1 MKLEKIKKRL
11 FYSVKVTVLCNG
23 VIRKRLNFAVQSS
36 ISWDEWRAGFANPSG
51 LSRVIADSLPSP
63 WKGEPI
69 VRTSC
74 LINHWCFLWR
84 RLRAWVTVKG
94 QCELDATYIQVWD
107 LFFFFQCRLSRG
119 WHIAPRYP
127 SSLAFPLYL
136 CHHTSNPP
144 PPQKKKKSPSSLCSS
159 AADPHRC
166 SRAPVET
173 AMRRCYGWGIDKYWK
188 EDDLLSWQPRCTLEC
203 SITRRAKA
211 VPAAPQGNADELRC
225 SPPCC
230 TLTKEMQRPHQK

>member
-11 FYSVKVTVLCNG
+11 FCSVKVTVLCNG

-107 LFFFFQCRLSRG
+107 LFLFFSMSPLAQV
-119 WHIAPRYP
+119 HIAPRYP

-144 PPQKKKKSPSSLCSS
+144 PPQKKKKNHLPRCAVVLQTLI
-159 AADPHRC
+159 AAAAHLLKLQCAAATAEELINIGKKTTYCLD
-166 SRAPVET
+166 SRA
-173 AMRRCYGWGIDKYWK
+173 A
-188 EDDLLSWQPRCTLEC
+188 
-203 SITRRAKA
+203 
-211 VPAAPQGNADELRC
+211 
-225 SPPCC
+225 
-230 TLTKEMQRPHQK
+230 H